1 MAAIHEMQLQDFG
14 DLIR

>member
-1 MAAIHEMQLQDFG
+1 MAAIHEMQLQDLG